1 MAQTDWYKLTSLHDP
16 DFSQGYLELMDSYI
30 YIVYIALLE
39 IATKRKP
46 RSGTFSLIR
55 QSSKLLEIDW
65 ALTSLESMIK
75 ELKKEIKLLYLNL
88 DEDLV
93 ENKKQNSFFT
103 QKLNNLSQVE
113 ANLKNFQT
121 DLQSWHLKFPNKNK

>member
-1 MAQTDWYKLTSLHDP
+1 
-16 DFSQGYLELMDSYI
+16 
-30 YIVYIALLE
+30 
-39 IATKRKP
+39 
-46 RSGTFSLIR
+46 
-55 QSSKLLEIDW
+55 
-65 ALTSLESMIK
+65 MIK

-93 ENKKQNSFFT
+93 ENKKQNSFLT

-113 ANLKNFQT
+113 ANLKNFKT